1 MGGLC
6 KVNSILK
13 GITQASYKLWIGA
26 GETDISAIGRIKL

>member
-6 KVNSILK
+6 KSK
-13 GITQASYKLWIGA
+13 FDTERYHTGSYKLWIGA